1 MQKNKKLIS
10 VVMVIIAAL
19 VIPFMG
25 CAKKDEPAPD
35 GKKDEEI
42 NQAQA
47 IYVGSDKC
55 YDCHTGIKEEV
66 SANSHGTAFKSLES
80 FNVEIDENIK
90 VYEEVKDGEPKTHS
104 LKAAKIAGVMSDK
117 YLIGTLDDKHFRVA
131 GVKMENGQWKLEPAD
146 SKDINNDGTEDW
158 IIKGYTCGDCHS
170 PGLAKGSEQAAK
182 VEPGFG
188 CESCHGPGS
197 IHVTTKAKDAIS
209 DGKEACINCH
219 TASEP
224 TVEGEFLIAQ
234 NHYGTRS
241 WFDSN
246 HNKGSAADCLTCHTS
261 HSVNSEGKMLKQNSA
276 QEVCGSCHGKAMNA
290 EDFMWINP
298 TDARGHFTKDH
309 SFGKYPYEV
318 YDDDPETK
326 PVEIRNP
333 DTINKM
339 KKKMTK

>member
-55 YDCHTGIKEEV
+55 YGCHTGKEEEV

-80 FNVEIDENIK
+80 FNVKIDEQIK
-90 VYEEVKDGEPKTHS
+90 VYEEVKDGEPKTYS
-104 LKAAKIAGVMSDK
+104 LQDAKIAGVMSDH
-117 YLIGTLDDKHFRVA
+117 YVIGALDDKYFRVA
-131 GVKMENGQWKLEPAD
+131 GVHLENGQWKLEPAD
-146 SKDINNDGTEDW
+146 TKDINNDGTEDW
-158 IIKGYTCGDCHS
+158 LIKGYTCGDCHS
-170 PGLAKGSEQAAK
+170 PGLAQGPEKIATA
-182 VEPGFG
+182 EPGFS

-209 DGKEACINCH
+209 NGKEACVNCH

-224 TVEGEFLIAQ
+224 EVEGDILIAQ

-246 HNKGSAADCLTCHTS
+246 HNKGSAEDCLNCHTA
-261 HSVNSEGKMLKQNSA
+261 HSVNSEGKMLIQNSA
-276 QEVCGSCHGKAMNA
+276 QEVCGNCHGNAMNA
-290 EDFMWINP
+290 EDLMWVNP
-298 TDARGHFTKDH
+298 TDARDHFTKDH
-309 SFGKYPYEV
+309 SFGKYPYEA

-333 DTINKM
+333 DTITKM